1 MIMKETVKM
10 KKYQVEYYG
19 WIPSYRDFDSDDFT
33 VEATS
38 LKEAKEKA
46 EATGKLRFAKYEPH
60 IYEVKNKNENERD
73 Y

>member
-1 MIMKETVKM
+1 MKAKEIVKM

-19 WIPSYRDFDSDDFT
+19 WIPSYRDFDSDDFI

-60 IYEVKNKNENERD
+60 IYEIKDKSRGM
-73 Y
+73 

>member
-46 EATGKLRFAKYEPH
+46 EATGKLRFAKYEGFLH
-60 IYEVKNKNENERD
+60 IYEVKNK
-73 Y
+73 

>member
-1 MIMKETVKM
+1 MSSLPENERGE
-10 KKYQVEYYG
+10 QDD
-19 WIPSYRDFDSDDFT
+19 RDFDSDDFT

-60 IYEVKNKNENERD
+60 IYLIENN
-73 Y
+73 